1 MTGKLKFKLLDAL
14 YIAIMIVPFL
24 ACMVIK
30 VLTTPMSEGISITGA
45 RVFFEINM
53 PLQSLPVTESQL
65 NSVAVIIFL
74 FGLCLYLT
82 HGLSTTPTLKRQ
94 HLCEMAVE
102 ATQNFV
108 DSNMGAR
115 FAGFAPFV
123 AAIMAL
129 SAISSLSSLLG
140 LYPPTSDLNIVAGWA
155 ILVFALITYFKLK
168 GGVLNYLKSFID
180 PVPILAPFN
189 VISEVATPVSM
200 SLRHYGNILSGSVI
214 AALVGAALSGL
225 TKLVLGW
232 LPAGIGDI
240 PLLQIGIPALLSIY
254 FDVFSGLLQAFIFAM
269 LTMIYVSSA
278 FNEQDYEAKMKKKA
292 ERRARRLAAR
302 EKKLLNNK
310 T

>member
-1 MTGKLKFKLLDAL
+1 MSDRVRFRVVDAL
-14 YIAIMIVPFL
+14 YIALMILPFL

-30 VLTTPMSEGISITGA
+30 VLFTPVSEGISITGA
-45 RVFFEINM
+45 RVYFTIDM
-53 PLQSLPVTESQL
+53 PLQSLPITESQL
-65 NSVAVIIFL
+65 NSAAVILFL
-74 FGLCLYLT
+74 LGLCLYLT

-102 ATQNFV
+102 ATQSFV
-108 DSNMGAR
+108 DSNMGVR
-115 FAGFAPFV
+115 FSGFAPFV

-140 LYPPTSDLNIVAGWA
+140 LFPPTSDLNIVAGWA
-155 ILVFALITYFKLK
+155 ILVFALITYYKLK
-168 GGVLNYLKSFID
+168 GGFLLYLKSFID

-214 AALVGAALSGL
+214 AALVGSALSGL
-225 TKLVLGW
+225 TQLVLGW

-254 FDVFSGLLQAFIFAM
+254 FDLFSGLLQAFIFAM
-269 LTMIYVSSA
+269 LTMIYVSNA
-278 FNEQDYEAKMKKKA
+278 FNEEDYLAKMKKRA
-292 ERRARRLAAR
+292 ARRERRLKAKQ
-302 EKKLLNNK
+302 EKLLNK
-310 T
+310 I

>member
-1 MTGKLKFKLLDAL
+1 MSEKLRFKIVDAL
-14 YIAIMIVPFL
+14 YIALMILPFL
-24 ACMVIK
+24 FCIVLK

-45 RVFFEINM
+45 QVYFTIDMPVQSWPITASQIN
-53 PLQSLPVTESQL
+53 SA
-65 NSVAVIIFL
+65 AVVLFL
-74 FGLCLYLT
+74 LGLCLYLT
-82 HGLSTTPTLKRQ
+82 HGLSTSPTLKRQ
-94 HLCEMAVE
+94 HLAEMAVE

-115 FAGFAPFV
+115 FSGFAPFV

-155 ILVFALITYFKLK
+155 ILVFILITYYKLK
-168 GGVLNYLKSFID
+168 GGFVPYLRSFVD

-214 AALVGAALSGL
+214 AALVGSALSGL

-232 LPAGIGDI
+232 LPAGIGNI
-240 PLLQIGIPALLSIY
+240 PILQKGIPAFLSLY
-254 FDVFSGLLQAFIFAM
+254 FDLFSGLLQAFIFAM

-278 FNEQDYEAKMKKKA
+278 FNEQDYEKKMQKKA
-292 ERRARRLAAR
+292 QRRERRLKA
-302 EKKLLNNK
+302 KQDKVINSI
-310 T
+310 